1 MYIAVAKDNVFKVL
15 YLQYA
20 TVTFLSLDN
29 QSGGQ
34 GLNIFFKGKIRVFNN
49 I

>member
-1 MYIAVAKDNVFKVL
+1 MG
-15 YLQYA
+15 

-34 GLNIFFKGKIRVFNN
+34 GLNIFFKGK
-49 I
+49 